1 MKKRGF
7 DGRMRSDLKGEFFVQ
22 QADQLNE
29 SRGETLDR
37 LEQARAVNRAAFA
50 ELIQNDLGLLRWYPR
65 WIAVDAGELARVGS
79 GPWKCRGRQHRRASE
94 GAHFH
99 AGAAHV
105 GRILRIPA
113 GELFADSRSRGDV
126 V

>member
-7 DGRMRSDLKGEFFVQ
+7 DGRMRRDLKGVFCVQ

-50 ELIQNDLGLLRWYPR
+50 EEAKSRTTTVLIHDEKTAECNDVIR
-65 WIAVDAGELARVGS
+65 
-79 GPWKCRGRQHRRASE
+79 
-94 GAHFH
+94 
-99 AGAAHV
+99 
-105 GRILRIPA
+105 
-113 GELFADSRSRGDV
+113 
-126 V
+126 